1 MTLETQPTPALSAS
15 QRRCHVLLMLYAPL
29 TAVQLEIISEINR
42 VDLRTTWDDL
52 AEVTCEIQRIH
63 HLDVMQYSEKECR
76 IEGDTLAQRLCL
88 FHGLR
93 RTLRISP
100 DFVPRYF
107 LPWLHI
113 AFESQPCPKAALRT
127 DILGMMIEDCSSL
140 LPKGLSEHD
149 CKLMRICLQ
158 YCLWQNGAWKNAPS
172 SGLRFTEQQRRWLRE
187 KAEYTAARELF
198 MQLQTLSNGL
208 LDDGECEFFTLM
220 LRMLK
225 THSYQS
231 SGSTEDQRLL
241 LQIESLVGRFQEV
254 AGMKFSSYE
263 GLVGQLFAHLGPAI
277 ERCHFG
283 IGIDNLM
290 QEEVNRMYPRLV
302 RTTREALEGFEHE
315 YLIQLSEDEIGLVAI
330 TFGAWLMQGNAL
342 QEKQILLLTHDNPQL
357 EEAVEQQIREATL
370 LPLNIKYQ
378 TLTDFYKFG
387 APSGVAM
394 IVTPYATRS
403 TDADPLVIH
412 TQLPLAKEQR
422 KRIRSLLEA
431 P

>member
-1 MTLETQPTPALSAS
+1 MTPEKQPSPALSAT

-29 TAVQLEIISEINR
+29 TAVQLEIISEING
-42 VDLRTTWDDL
+42 VGLSTTWEDL

-63 HLDVMQYSEKECR
+63 HLDVLQYSEKECR
-76 IEGDTLAQRLCL
+76 IQGDQLAQRLCL
-88 FHGLR
+88 FQGLR

-100 DFVPRYF
+100 DFVSRHF
-107 LPWLHI
+107 IPWLHI
-113 AFESQPCPKAALRT
+113 AFDGQTCQKVALRN
-127 DILGMMIEDCSSL
+127 DILGVVIEDCSSL
-140 LPKGLSEHD
+140 LPKALSQHD
-149 CKLMRICLQ
+149 RQLMQICLQ
-158 YCLWQNGAWKNAPS
+158 YCLWQNDRPT
-172 SGLRFTEQQRRWLRE
+172 GLNFTEQQRRWLRE
-187 KAEYTAARELF
+187 KPEYAAAREIYV
-198 MQLQTLSNGL
+198 QLQSLSNGL
-208 LDDGECEFFTLM
+208 LDDCECEFFTLI

-225 THSYQS
+225 NHSYQS

-241 LQIESLVGRFQEV
+241 LEIENMVARFQEI

-302 RTTREALEGFEHE
+302 RTTREALKGFENE
-315 YLIQLSEDEIGLVAI
+315 YLISLSEDEIGLVAI

-357 EEAVEQQIREATL
+357 EEAVEQQLREATL

-378 TLTDFYKFG
+378 TLADFYQFG
-387 APSGVAM
+387 APGGVAM
-394 IVTPYATRS
+394 IVTPYAIRS

>member
-1 MTLETQPTPALSAS
+1 MNPEKQPSPALSAT

-29 TAVQLEIISEINR
+29 TAVQLEIISEING
-42 VDLRTTWDDL
+42 VGLTTTWEDL

-63 HLDVMQYSEKECR
+63 RLDVLQYSEKECR
-76 IEGDTLAQRLCL
+76 IQGDSLAQRLCL
-88 FHGLR
+88 FQGLR

-100 DFVPRYF
+100 DFVSRHF
-107 LPWLHI
+107 IPWLHI
-113 AFESQPCPKAALRT
+113 AFEGQTCPKAALRT
-127 DILGMMIEDCSSL
+127 DILGMILEDCGTL
-140 LPKGLSEHD
+140 LPKPLSGHD
-149 CKLMRICLQ
+149 RQLMLICLQ
-158 YCLWQNGAWKNAPS
+158 YCLWQNNDQT
-172 SGLRFTEQQRRWLRE
+172 GLRFTEQQRRWLRE
-187 KAEYTAARELF
+187 KPEYAAARELF
-198 MQLQTLSNGL
+198 IQLQELSNGL
-208 LDDGECEFFTLM
+208 LDDCECEFFTLM

-225 THSYQS
+225 NHSYQS

-241 LQIESLVGRFQEV
+241 LEIENMVARFQDI

-302 RTTREALEGFEHE
+302 RTTREALAGFEHE
-315 YLIQLSEDEIGLVAI
+315 YLISLSEDEIGLVAI

-342 QEKQILLLTHDNPQL
+342 QEKQILLLTHDNPAL

-378 TLTDFYKFG
+378 TLADFYKFG

>member
-1 MTLETQPTPALSAS
+1 MTLDPHPVPALSAT

-42 VDLRTTWDDL
+42 VDLSTTWNDL

-63 HLDVMQYSEKECR
+63 RLDVQQYSEKECR
-76 IEGDTLAQRLCL
+76 IQGDILAQRLCL

-100 DFVPRYF
+100 DFVPRHF

-113 AFESQPCPKAALRT
+113 AFEGQPCPKAALRT

-140 LPKGLSEHD
+140 LPQRLSEHD
-149 CKLMRICLQ
+149 CHLMRICLQ
-158 YCLWQNGAWKNAPS
+158 YCLWQNGVWQSTPS
-172 SGLRFTEQQRRWLRE
+172 SGLNLTEQQRRWLRE
-187 KAEYTAARELF
+187 KPEYPAARDLF
-198 MQLQTLSNGL
+198 TQLQTLSNGL
-208 LDDGECEFFTLM
+208 LDEGECEFFTLM

-225 THSYQS
+225 IHSYQS

-241 LQIESLVGRFQEV
+241 LQIEHLVARFQDV
-254 AGMKFSSYE
+254 AGMKFSNYE
-263 GLVGQLFAHLGPAI
+263 ALVGQLFAHLGPAI

-302 RTTREALEGFEHE
+302 RTTREALEEFEHE

-342 QEKQILLLTHDNPQL
+342 QEKQILLLTHDNPAL

-378 TLTDFYKFG
+378 TLADFYKFG

>member
-1 MTLETQPTPALSAS
+1 MTLDPQPAPALSAS

-63 HLDVMQYSEKECR
+63 RLDVLQYSEKECR
-76 IEGDTLAQRLCL
+76 IQGDTLAQRLCL
-88 FHGLR
+88 FQGLR

-100 DFVPRYF
+100 DFVPRHF

-113 AFESQPCPKAALRT
+113 AFEGEPCPKVVLRT
-127 DILGMMIEDCSSL
+127 DILGVMIEDCASL

-149 CKLMRICLQ
+149 CQLIRICLQ
-158 YCLWQNGAWKNAPS
+158 YCLWQNGAWQSAPS
-172 SGLRFTEQQRRWLRE
+172 GGIRFTEQQRRWLRE
-187 KAEYTAARELF
+187 KAEYPAARTLF
-198 MQLQTLSNGL
+198 TQLQTLSHGL
-208 LDDGECEFFTLM
+208 MDDSECEFFTLM

-225 THSYQS
+225 THTYQS

-241 LQIESLVGRFQEV
+241 LQIENLVARFQDV

-302 RTTREALEGFEHE
+302 RTTREALEGFEQE
-315 YLIQLSEDEIGLVAI
+315 YLIALSEDEIGLVAI

-342 QEKQILLLTHDNPQL
+342 QEKQILLLTHNNPEL

>member
-1 MTLETQPTPALSAS
+1 MTLDPQSAPALSAS

-63 HLDVMQYSEKECR
+63 RLDVLQYSEKECR
-76 IEGDTLAQRLCL
+76 IQGDTLPQRLCL

-100 DFVPRYF
+100 EFVPRHF

-113 AFESQPCPKAALRT
+113 AFEGQPCPKAVLRT
-127 DILGMMIEDCSSL
+127 DILGMMIEDCCSL

-149 CKLMRICLQ
+149 CQLIRICLQ
-158 YCLWQNGAWKNAPS
+158 YCLWQNSAWQNTPS
-172 SGLRFTEQQRRWLRE
+172 EGLLFTEQQRRWLRE
-187 KAEYTAARELF
+187 KPEYPAARALF
-198 MQLQTLSNGL
+198 TQLQTLSNGL
-208 LDDGECEFFTLM
+208 LDDSECEFFTLM

-241 LQIESLVGRFQEV
+241 LQIESLVARFQDV

-302 RTTREALEGFEHE
+302 RTAREALKGFEQE
-315 YLIQLSEDEIGLVAI
+315 YLIELSEDETGLVAI

-342 QEKQILLLTHDNPQL
+342 QEKQILLLTHDDPQL

-378 TLTDFYKFG
+378 TLADFYKFG

>member
-1 MTLETQPTPALSAS
+1 MLEDCGTLLSKPLS
-15 QRRCHVLLMLYAPL
+15 GHDRQLML
-29 TAVQLEIISEINR
+29 
-42 VDLRTTWDDL
+42 
-52 AEVTCEIQRIH
+52 
-63 HLDVMQYSEKECR
+63 
-76 IEGDTLAQRLCL
+76 
-88 FHGLR
+88 
-93 RTLRISP
+93 
-100 DFVPRYF
+100 
-107 LPWLHI
+107 
-113 AFESQPCPKAALRT
+113 
-127 DILGMMIEDCSSL
+127 
-140 LPKGLSEHD
+140 
-149 CKLMRICLQ
+149 ICLQ
-158 YCLWQNGAWKNAPS
+158 YCLWQNNDQT
-172 SGLRFTEQQRRWLRE
+172 GLRFTEQQRRWLRE
-187 KAEYTAARELF
+187 KPEYAAARELF
-198 MQLQTLSNGL
+198 IQLQELSNGL
-208 LDDGECEFFTLM
+208 LDDCECEFFTLM

-225 THSYQS
+225 NHSYQS

-241 LQIESLVGRFQEV
+241 LEIENMVARFQDI

-302 RTTREALEGFEHE
+302 RTTREALAGFEHE
-315 YLIQLSEDEIGLVAI
+315 YLITLSEDEIGLVAI

-342 QEKQILLLTHDNPQL
+342 QEKQILLLTHDNPEL

-378 TLTDFYKFG
+378 TLADFYKFG